1 MLVDNVYQVF
11 KNDYFPGETVF
22 LRGIDNNNNVSNNS
36 TNNKEH
42 STKQRGTIREKV
54 QYGQD
59 QPTKYLVRLNDNH
72 QAIVTEQNISRDR
85 NHFTKWLIKTFIKLT
100 MSRSYKVAPWVVK
113 TKYAKK
119 YSIPT
124 TYPDDLKQFADTTPT
139 GDIVFIQPKKKRGPQ
154 PKIIETSKT
163 LKPPKE
169 ENCY

>member
-59 QPTKYLVRLNDNH
+59 QPTKYLVVRLNDNH

-100 MSRSYKVAPWVVK
+100 MSRSYKVGAPWVVK
-113 TKYAKK
+113 TKYAKNIVSPLLILMILNNLLILHLREILFSFNLK
-119 YSIPT
+119 RSV
-124 TYPDDLKQFADTTPT
+124 DLNRK
-139 GDIVFIQPKKKRGPQ
+139 
-154 PKIIETSKT
+154 
-163 LKPPKE
+163 
-169 ENCY
+169 

>member
-1 MLVDNVYQVF
+1 MDYLKTRNFVCEITGNSCLTYFEALKSEEQEIREVEKISRSIKGTYFTILQFNRISRLDMLVDNVYQVF

-59 QPTKYLVRLNDNH
+59 QPTKNLVVRLNDNH

-85 NHFTKWLIKTFIKLT
+85 NHFTKWLIKHL
-100 MSRSYKVAPWVVK
+100 
-113 TKYAKK
+113 
-119 YSIPT
+119 
-124 TYPDDLKQFADTTPT
+124 L
-139 GDIVFIQPKKKRGPQ
+139 
-154 PKIIETSKT
+154 
-163 LKPPKE
+163 
-169 ENCY
+169 N